1 VRFRRFS
8 GTALSKKFLVAM
20 ATLTVNTFVSA
31 STTSFPQS
39 KLVATACQHHALL
52 AGSSKCRG
60 PCFHRRGLRWNL
72 DYAGAGPTG
81 DLLISPTDVFTAN
94 LFTNPVTVKITGT
107 GFVAATVAHV
117 DGLAEPTAFTS
128 AQQMTVSVPV
138 SVLNDFSNFGRHQ
151 IAAVNPNGDTSNSVQ
166 FSVVPLI

>member
-1 VRFRRFS
+1 MRS
-8 GTALSKKFLVAM
+8 WLVA
-20 ATLTVNTFVSA
+20 A
-31 STTSFPQS
+31 SVAALVFIDVGCGGTSTMP
-39 KLVATACQHHALL
+39 VPDPPVI
-52 AGSSKCRG
+52 SS
-60 PCFHRRGLRWNL
+60 
-72 DYAGAGPTG
+72 
-81 DLLISPTDVFTAN
+81 ISPTDVFTAN